1 MSLDSKELKA
11 GRVEEKLVGSSFR
24 RLEDPIFITKGATYV
39 GDLEFDDIAHI
50 SFVRSPVASAKLK
63 NVDVSEALSQP
74 GVIAAFSAKDI
85 EIPPITNWINK
96 VIERPFLASDKLRF
110 VGEAVAVVVG
120 ETKAL
125 VEDACEFVNIEY
137 ELTTPIIDPK
147 KSANNEVSLFESCS
161 TNIVASIEGGDFANS
176 GEVIIEAEFSNQRL
190 APCPMEA
197 RAVVA
202 KIDGEMLT
210 VYISNQAPHSAKRSI
225 GRYLSIDESNLRV
238 ITPDVGGG
246 FGSKIGTYPEE
257 ILIPYIA
264 RKLNRTCRW
273 VETRSE
279 SMVSL
284 GHGRGQ
290 IAQVILGGDRD
301 GKIRSYCLSVI
312 QDCGAYPE
320 IGANMPA
327 LTRWMTSGCY
337 DIENVDF
344 KSISVLTNTTPTV
357 AYRGAGRPEAAYAIE
372 RAVDIFAAKIGMDKA
387 EVRLKNFIDPKK
399 FPYET
404 KVGSTYDCGNYEE
417 SLKRVL
423 KLANYEKLLAEKEKR
438 IKEKSDFLLGIGI
451 SSYVEITHGF
461 PAKEF
466 GSVELIPGGKLSVKV
481 GTLSHGQGH
490 RSAIS
495 MIVSD
500 ITGVDPSN
508 IDFYQGDTELIES
521 GVGTFGSRS
530 MQSGG
535 VACKR
540 AADMLVAYAREFVS
554 KNLRVDPS
562 EVEFSLREGGQ
573 FSVGSKYLGWSEIYS
588 LAKNEGIELKASENY
603 ESSSPTFPFGAH
615 LAVVEVDVKT
625 GKVHLKDMFAVDD
638 AGNILNPMLA
648 KGQIHGGLAQ
658 GISQALYEE
667 FIYDQ
672 DGNPLTATFAD
683 YGFPTAA
690 EFPEFHD
697 ELMQT
702 ATPVNELGVKGI
714 GESGTIGATPSVV
727 NAVVDALSIY
737 GITHIDM
744 PLSPEN
750 VFNAITIAKESD

>member
-1 MSLDSKELKA
+1 MSLDFTDLEV
-11 GRVEEKLVGSSFR
+11 GRGEEKLVGSPYR

-50 SFVRSPVASAKLK
+50 SFVRSPVASANLK
-63 NVDVSEALSQP
+63 NVDVSEALGQP
-74 GVIAAFSAKDI
+74 GVIAAFTAKDI
-85 EIPPITNWINK
+85 EIPAIINWINK
-96 VIERPFLASDKLRF
+96 VIERPFLAKDKLRF
-110 VGEAVAVVVG
+110 VGEAVAMVIG
-120 ETKAL
+120 ETKAFA
-125 VEDACEFVNIEY
+125 EDACEFVNIDY
-137 ELTTPIIDPK
+137 DLTTPIIDPRQ
-147 KSANNEVSLFESCS
+147 SANNEVSLFEGCTS
-161 TNIVASIEGGDFANS
+161 NIVASIEGGQVAQI
-176 GEVIIEAEFSNQRL
+176 GEVRIEAEFVNQRL
-190 APCPMEA
+190 APCPMEG

-202 KIDGEMLT
+202 TIDGEMLT

-225 GRYLSIDESNLRV
+225 IRYLSIDEGNLRV

-257 ILIPYIA
+257 ILVPYIA

-290 IAQVILGGDRD
+290 IAKVTLGGDRD

-337 DIENVDF
+337 DIDSVDF
-344 KSISVLTNTTPTV
+344 NSISVLTNTNPTV

-372 RAVDIFAAKIGMDKA
+372 RAVDMFATEIGMDKA
-387 EVRLKNFIDPKK
+387 EVRFKNFIDPKN
-399 FPYET
+399 FPYQT

-417 SLKRVL
+417 SLRRVL
-423 KLANYEKLLAEKEKR
+423 KLANYDELLVDKENR
-438 IKEKSDFLLGIGI
+438 IKDKSDLLLGIGI

-466 GSVELIPGGKLSVKV
+466 GSVELISGGKLSVKV

-495 MIVSD
+495 MIVRD
-500 ITGVDPSN
+500 VTGVDPCN

-540 AADMLVAYAREFVS
+540 AADMLVTKAMEFLS
-554 KNLRVDPS
+554 NHLDVDLDK
-562 EVEFSLREGGQ
+562 VEFSWHEGGQ
-573 FSVGSKYLGWSEIYS
+573 FSVGSMCLSWSDLYR
-588 LAKNEGIELKASENY
+588 LAKNEGKVLKASENY

-615 LAVVEVDVKT
+615 LAVVEVDVET
-625 GKVHLKDMFAVDD
+625 GKVHLRDMFAIDD
-638 AGNILNPMLA
+638 AGNILNPLLA

-690 EFPEFHD
+690 EFPQFRD

-702 ATPVNELGVKGI
+702 PTSVNELGVKGI
-714 GESGTIGATPSVV
+714 GESGTIGATPAVV
-727 NAVVDALSIY
+727 NAVMDALSVY
-737 GITHIDM
+737 GISHIDM
-744 PLSPEN
+744 PLSPEK
-750 VFNAITIAKESD
+750 VFSAIKIAKRSK